1 MKKPYTPPR
10 ALTVAIVNQSLIAYT
25 GDSLPSDIGS
35 PSIRNARSNWSDDT
49 PDDNDNYADEDL

>member
-10 ALTVAIVNQSLIAYT
+10 ALTVAIVNQSLLAGT
-25 GDSLPSDIGS
+25 GEGLPSDLGG
-35 PSIRNARSNWSDDT
+35 PGIRNARSNWNDET